1 MKCYSCPGNFSL
13 KIVQKLRY
21 FVIVSVL
28 FIFHWDLIA
37 YDMRNIIMKYNIYD
51 WLEIELQISNI
62 RTFDRRLPSVY
73 VTLFVLMAF
82 DKPVFPNFRWC
93 FCVPFLFQI
102 IFDIYK
108 WWQTWASIVPLG
120 CYNTVLQHCMYNL
133 NTVHQLVVKERCH
146 SIREYKK
153 PFAVKRNS
161 VDWKTWKYQQNLSQV
176 TWNLLF
182 KALPNDVV
190 SRRPTQKTQN
200 QPERYFIAL
209 KIKTL

>member
-1 MKCYSCPGNFSL
+1 MLFMPRALMDFSL

-93 FCVPFLFQI
+93 SFFVSNYFWHLQMMVNVSKYCTFRM
-102 IFDIYK
+102 
-108 WWQTWASIVPLG
+108 
-120 CYNTVLQHCMYNL
+120 LQHSTALYVQFEHR
-133 NTVHQLVVKERCH
+133 T
-146 SIREYKK
+146 SIGG
-153 PFAVKRNS
+153 KRALS
-161 VDWKTWKYQQNLSQV
+161 FDTWVQE
-176 TWNLLF
+176 
-182 KALPNDVV
+182 A
-190 SRRPTQKTQN
+190 
-200 QPERYFIAL
+200 ICC
-209 KIKTL
+209 